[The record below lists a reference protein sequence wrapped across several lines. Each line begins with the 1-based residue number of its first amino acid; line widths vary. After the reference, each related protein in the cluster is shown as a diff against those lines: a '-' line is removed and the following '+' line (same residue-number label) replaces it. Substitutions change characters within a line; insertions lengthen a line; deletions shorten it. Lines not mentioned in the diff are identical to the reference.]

1 MKSLIR
7 SLCLALVAL
16 PVAADPGTVSRAS
29 TLKAEP
35 YFSAADAGDVGVNA
49 VVEIV
54 ARNGGWY
61 QLKTTDGKLGWTRMS
76 NVRLVESSQS
86 SVFGQWAGLWNSGR
100 SANTRAVATTGV
112 RGLDEQDLANAQ
124 PNFAALDSLSQYAS
138 NPGDAQ
144 HFAHELKLQRQSL
157 PLEQ

>member
-1 MKSLIR
+1 MLFR
-7 SLCLALVAL
+7 S
-16 PVAADPGTVSRAS
+16 PGTVSRAS

-35 YFSAADAGDVGVNA
+35 YFNATDTASVGVNA
-49 VVEIV
+49 VVEIIE
-54 ARNGGWY
+54 RNGGWY
-61 QLKTTDGKLGWTRMS
+61 RLKTTDGKLGWTRMS

-86 SVFGQWAGLWNSGR
+86 SVFGKWAGLWQSGR
-100 SANTRAVATTGV
+100 SANTKAVATTGV

-124 PNFAALDSLSQYAS
+124 PNFTALDSLSQYAS
-138 NPGDAQ
+138 RSGDAA